1 MWLGYL
7 EILKIC
13 DKYKQK
19 SILNLK
25 DNKLHA
31 TSIAILAAFIKGNNI
46 KRDQFICESND
57 VAKYLDTI
65 GFYKEIWNETPSHRR
80 INDGIT
86 YSPLV
91 LLENYQKIDI
101 ATSTLNK
108 CLTYMYPMTDKN
120 STSSL
125 ASLHE
130 VVGELHDNIWSH
142 GRNTGFSIAQKYGNY
157 DPIIEIAV
165 ADCGIGFL
173 NELINSKIP
182 DIDNDQKAIYW
193 CIQKGNSSKKFKE
206 QNEDGWAQS
215 IPEDIIG
222 NPFSDIGIKSLVNN
236 PNHHEGLGLSKL
248 IDLVIKH
255 KGEIQIISGR
265 ALLNKNFNNDTL
277 TISNLPMNLSWKG
290 VVIIF
295 KLKTSNLKLEE
306 EDSHQIDDLL
316 NLIRT

>member
-31 TSIAILAAFIKGNNI
+31 SSIAILAAFIKGNNI

-255 KGEIQIISGR
+255 KGEIQIISGI
-265 ALLNKNFNNDTL
+265 AGTH
-277 TISNLPMNLSWKG
+277 
-290 VVIIF
+290 
-295 KLKTSNLKLEE
+295 E
-306 EDSHQIDDLL
+306 
-316 NLIRT
+316 